1 MNRSR
6 FVSLVFLI
14 VLLVNQFAILQF
26 VPSVKATSPEIYYSG
41 AGDGC
46 SGFGGEDVQ
55 TWAACHHA
63 TAGEYADYTAI
74 TVIAES
80 YEITGV
86 TGWNV
91 IQRTFLPF
99 NTAALPDTAT
109 ITAATLSIYVT
120 TTSDGDNDGYDYVSV
135 VQTTQ
140 ASTSA
145 IVVEDYD
152 QCGAVQTPQKGAA
165 DIDITGIGTGAYLAF
180 TLNATG
186 IAWISLTGWTKL
198 GIREGHDVADHQIA
212 ANKDNYVIYSTSE
225 ATGTSQDPYLN
236 ITYTVPEVIPPDT
249 YSATTSDGYVYQL
262 NQRSYATAQTATTG
276 TVDNTSTTAKIGQ
289 NGDYTGSDTPV
300 PNDHGDKDDWYSL
313 PSLGDDYLDIDE
325 VTPVTTDYIYA
336 RTVAKYDLFQI
347 ENLTDSDWY
356 AAGGVT
362 VYGYAQMNST
372 TAGIKLMV
380 KTGGTSYEGT
390 EKTLTASWASYST
403 VWTTNPKTGLAWT
416 TTDLNELQIGVN
428 LTTYSGGTTTWAFVA
443 ALYVQVYY
451 IRYSIYRSIV
461 FFDAT
466 TLPRAPIVS
475 ASLRLYCPASGAFVD
490 NSFNITVMNG
500 TSTAFPHDP
509 LQTSDYNISD
519 YANNGGTFN
528 ASSWTQSSYNNIT
541 ITDLTWIQRTGT
553 TKFALISSRDI
564 SATKPPTTGTS
575 DDSEYVTFNT
585 QEATSSKPLL
595 EVIVNIPNSGECFVY
610 SFNATDTAWDT
621 VGSTPYLNNDTTNYI
636 TNADPADN
644 MSWFFFEATTKV
656 PQQVYLYIEGRS
668 LLQVTVFIN
677 NGVSTSSYSVNFT
690 TLIEFQTVNV
700 TTVLDT
706 ANKLGNASMKI
717 MGVSAA
723 NSLRQVIRAYLKV
736 YSGPVPIV
744 YGTTSQ
750 NAEHNAVLYC
760 DWHDVDGLSTY
771 TIIHNNTG
779 AWCANITGSLSGADD
794 WGNTSITVN
803 SSSLYSVSIVFS
815 ANDSSNNWETTTYT
829 FYIVFKDYSSGNLAS
844 LVGNVQ
850 QHSLGRNNFY
860 CKNTQRYLVFWGNQT
875 NDNWYYATSGDG
887 VDWNVSALV
896 RTGGAVPYGKFYG
909 WVEDRN
915 GIDYVH
921 YQFCTELINE
931 SWYWRRGQLLS
942 NGTLVWDA
950 TEQVVL
956 DGTGFSGGTHAI
968 EGLMT
973 DELGHIYYQYCYQDA
988 TCTIAN
994 ITVCDWTNGTWHTK
1008 TGYPMVVW
1016 NHTGATYA
1024 DLMETALLRFP
1035 NGCYSIEAPTT
1046 GMNGKNLTYST
1057 DTFGAVEDLS
1067 DIPLGTTTRKFS
1079 FVSNNGAIYG
1089 TFINSSFTGMFYSEV
1104 INGAVIVKDE
1114 FVTSILDTESYPV
1127 VAFHEDTSE
1136 IVLDWTEGTSVYM
1149 YLRNSTVWLSLSR
1162 LLTLE
1167 GYYIAIDPN
1176 QILPYITIGTLFT
1189 FSVTSNS
1196 NSTSYLLTYF
1206 YYSVPFTELAT
1217 GWNNFTAWSIDISK
1231 TLEQIYANLKYNN
1244 IVTTIIIVY
1253 NDTEYRY
1260 DYGLDPNASTLVL
1273 ATSDE
1278 LRVYCTLGG
1287 MWYHDYGNFYYLKS
1301 APSQSVS
1308 LSMVTVILISI
1319 LKSASQAVTTAFSVS
1334 RLAEMVRGASQ
1345 TIGIGLSSLQFI
1357 GWIETVTILIGIAL
1371 ATSRAAEFSGSA
1383 TQSFS
1388 LGLSAERAAEL
1399 AKSVIQTIATSLNV
1413 NRLIDVTRTTA
1424 NTFSLS
1430 LASSR
1435 FAEFVRSASKTFN
1448 VGFATASLAE
1458 FFRSVSQ
1465 ALTATLNAQRLI
1477 EVFRSASQAITFSLQ
1492 AIGERVGIYLRNVAL
1507 TITLSLQGSRLAEWL
1522 RSVAQTISFTF
1533 ETVGFAQ
1540 FVRSAS
1546 QAISVVLNGERMVEL
1561 FRSASQTITIA
1572 FQTIGER
1579 VGIYLRNVALTITT
1593 AFEGS
1598 RLAEWIKATN
1608 QTISVTLGS
1617 SRLAEFVRTASQT
1630 ITLAFTSAGEKL
1642 GNYIRNVVLTITTA
1656 FQNSR
1661 LADWTR
1667 QATQTLTLSLST
1679 SRAAQ
1684 FIALVVLTITTAF
1697 NASRLIE
1704 LLRQVS
1710 QSLSFVLNGER
1721 LIEASRT
1728 VSQNITFTLQSIGEM
1743 VGNYFRNAL
1752 LDVGFTFST
1761 LAEVPEATILLT
1773 LAIALIVV
1781 ACVVTFAVAKTQKEP
1796 EKN

>member
-1 MNRSR
+1 
-6 FVSLVFLI
+6 
-14 VLLVNQFAILQF
+14 LQF
-26 VPSVKATSPEIYYSG
+26 VPNVKATSPETYYSG
-41 AGDGC
+41 AGDGYVLY
-46 SGFGGEDVQ
+46 GGSSTI
-55 TWAACHHA
+55 TWANVHHA
-63 TAGEYADYTAI
+63 TAGDYADYTG
-74 TVIAES
+74 TTMYAES
-80 YEITGV
+80 FESSDGTNYNG
-86 TGWNV
+86 
-91 IQRTFLPF
+91 IQRSFLPF
-99 NTAALPDTAT
+99 NTAALPDDAT
-109 ITAATLSIYVT
+109 ITAATLNIYVS
-120 TTSDGDNDGYDYVSV
+120 TTSDTDNDGYDYVSV

-140 ASTSA
+140 ASTSSV
-145 IVVEDYD
+145 VVEDYD
-152 QCGAVQTPQKGAA
+152 QCGAVQSPQKGAA
-165 DIDITGIGTGAYLAF
+165 DIDITDISAGYTVF

-186 IAWISLTGWTKL
+186 IAWISLTGWTQL

-212 ANKDNYVIYSTSE
+212 TNKDNYVLFYSS
-225 ATGTSQDPYLN
+225 AYTGTSRDPYLN

-262 NQRSYATAQTATTG
+262 NQRSYATAHAATTG
-276 TVDNTSTTAKIGQ
+276 TLDNTSATAYIGQ
-289 NGDYTGSDTPV
+289 KGDYTGSDTPV
-300 PNDHGDKDDWYSL
+300 PNLDGDKEDWYDI
-313 PSLGDDYLDIDE
+313 PNVGDSYTTVDE
-325 VTPVTTDYIYA
+325 VTPNTTDYIYA
-336 RTVAKYDLFQI
+336 RTVGKYDLFQI

-372 TAGIKLMV
+372 TAVIKLMV

-390 EKTLTASWASYST
+390 EKTLTGSWASYST
-403 VWTTNPKTGLAWT
+403 VWTTNPQTGLAWT

-443 ALYVQVYY
+443 ALYMQVYY

-475 ASLRLYCPASGAFVD
+475 AALRLYCPASGAFVD
-490 NSFNITVMNG
+490 NTFTITVMNG
-500 TSTAFPHDP
+500 SNTAFPHDP

-553 TKFALISSRDI
+553 TKFVLISSRDI

-595 EVIVNIPNSGECFVY
+595 EVIVNIGNLDKCFVY

-621 VGSTPYLNNDTTNYI
+621 SGSTPYLNNDTTNYI
-636 TNADPADN
+636 TNADPTDN

-690 TLIEFQTVNV
+690 QNIGFQTVNV
-700 TTVLDT
+700 TADLDT
-706 ANKLGNASMKI
+706 ATKLGNVSMKI
-717 MGVSAA
+717 MGVSTA
-723 NSLRQVIRAYLKV
+723 NSYRQVIRAYLKV
-736 YSGPVPIV
+736 YSGPVPIA
-744 YGTTSQ
+744 YGTTTQ
-750 NAEHNAVLYC
+750 NAEHEATLYC
-760 DWHDVDGLSTY
+760 HWYDADGLGTY
-771 TIIHNNTG
+771 AITHNNTG
-779 AWCANITGSLSGADD
+779 GWCANITGALSGADD
-794 WGNTSITVN
+794 WSNTSITVN

-815 ANDSSNNWETTTYT
+815 TNDSSNNWETTTYT
-829 FYIVFKDYSSGNLAS
+829 FYIVFKDYSAGSLAS

-860 CKNTQRYLVFWGNQT
+860 CRNTEHYLVFWGNQT

-887 VDWNVSALV
+887 IDWNVSDLA

-909 WVEDRN
+909 WVEDRG

-931 SWYWRRGQLLS
+931 SWYWRRGQLLT

-950 TEQVVL
+950 TEQLVL

-973 DELGHIYYQYCYQDA
+973 DTLGHIYYQYCYQDA
-988 TCTIAN
+988 TSTITN

-1008 TGYPMVVW
+1008 TGYPKVVW
-1016 NHTGATYA
+1016 NHTGATYY

-1035 NGCYSIEAPTT
+1035 NGCYSIEAPST

-1057 DTFGAVEDLS
+1057 DTFGEVEDLS
-1067 DIPLGTTTRKFS
+1067 DVPLGYTTRKFS
-1079 FVSNNGAIYG
+1079 FISNNGAIYG
-1089 TFINSSFTGMFYSEV
+1089 VFINSSFTGMFYSEA
-1104 INGAVIVKDE
+1104 INGVVVVKDE
-1114 FVTSILDTESYPV
+1114 FLTSILDTESYPV
-1127 VAFHEDTSE
+1127 VAFHESTSE

-1149 YLRNSTVWLSLSR
+1149 YLRNSTAWYSVSR

-1167 GYYIAIDPN
+1167 GYYIVLDPN
-1176 QILPYITIGTLFT
+1176 QIIPYISTGTLFT
-1189 FSVTSNS
+1189 FGVISNF
-1196 NSTSYLLTYF
+1196 NSTSYLLTYCYTAIPTTF
-1206 YYSVPFTELAT
+1206 IV
-1217 GWNNFTAWSIDISK
+1217 GWNNFTVWSIDISK
-1231 TLEQIYANLKYNN
+1231 TLEQICANLQYNS
-1244 IVTTIIIVY
+1244 ILTTIIIMY

-1287 MWYHDYGNFYYLKS
+1287 AWYHDYDNFYYLKS
-1301 APSQSVS
+1301 APSQSVN
-1308 LSMVTVILISI
+1308 LSMFTAILIDI
-1319 LKSASQAVTTAFSVS
+1319 LKSVSQTVATAFSVS

-1345 TIGIGLSSLQFI
+1345 TIGVGLSSVQFI
-1357 GWIETVTILIGIAL
+1357 GWIETVTLLIGIAF
-1371 ATSRAAEFSGSA
+1371 ATSRVAEFSGSA
-1383 TQSFS
+1383 TQGFS
-1388 LGLSAERAAEL
+1388 LGLSAGRAAEL
-1399 AKSVIQTIATSLNV
+1399 TKSVIQTIATSLNV
-1413 NRLIDVTRTTA
+1413 KRLIDVTRTA
-1424 NTFSLS
+1424 VNAFSFS

-1435 FAEFVRSASKTFN
+1435 FAEFARSASQTFN
-1448 VGFATASLAE
+1448 VGFVTASLAE

-1465 ALTATLNAQRLI
+1465 TVNAVLNGQRLV
-1477 EVFRSASQAITFSLQ
+1477 ELVRLVSQTVTFTLQ
-1492 AIGERVGIYLRNVAL
+1492 SIGERVGIYVRNVAL
-1507 TITLSLQGSRLAEWL
+1507 TIATSLQGSRLAEWIK
-1522 RSVAQTISFTF
+1522 SVSQTFA
-1533 ETVGFAQ
+1533 VGFTVASLAD
-1540 FVRSAS
+1540 FARSAS
-1546 QAISVVLNGERMVEL
+1546 QTIATVLNGQRMVDVL
-1561 FRSASQTITIA
+1561 RSASQTIT
-1572 FQTIGER
+1572 FTLQTIGER
-1579 VGIYLRNVALTITT
+1579 VGIYLRNAALTITT

-1598 RLAEWIKATN
+1598 RLAEWIKATS

-1617 SRLAEFVRTASQT
+1617 SRLATFVRTASQT
-1630 ITLAFTSAGEKL
+1630 VALAFASIGEKL
-1642 GNYIRNVVLTITTA
+1642 GNYVANVALTITTS

-1667 QATQTLTLSLST
+1667 QANQTLTLSLST
-1679 SRAAQ
+1679 SRTAQ
-1684 FIALVVLTITTAF
+1684 FLAIAVLAITTAF
-1697 NASRLIE
+1697 NATHLMAF
-1704 LLRQVS
+1704 LRQAS
-1710 QSLSFVLNGER
+1710 QSLSFLFNGER
-1721 LIEASRT
+1721 LIEVSRV
-1728 VSQNITFTLQSIGEM
+1728 VSQTIALTLQGIGEQ

-1752 LDVGFTFST
+1752 LNVAMIISSAIPPPTYTQAYVAAAFIMLIFIGLP
-1761 LAEVPEATILLT
+1761 LALLM
-1773 LAIALIVV
+1773 LSRR
-1781 ACVVTFAVAKTQKEP
+1781 K
-1796 EKN
+1796 